1 MVTVRR
7 QLQWWLPKRDRRR
20 AEGAST
26 LSWRLFWGFREGDFT
41 FPPRKAGKNPRFSSA
56 LTPSPA
62 DGRPEE
68 RAPAEE
74 APPQRRRGGTRARP
88 APPRPPLSR
97 PPPRRA
103 AGRRRGARRPPP
115 ALAGSA
121 PPRRWGGV
129 AAPALGLGDWLRR
142 GLSRPPLCSPGAR
155 REWEGKPRARGA
167 AILDKGGDGGA
178 VEPAEPSLREPR
190 REAETR
196 PGRCPA

>member
-88 APPRPPLSR
+88 APPAAFPPAPSARGRATPGRAAAASR
-97 PPPRRA
+97 PCR
-103 AGRRRGARRPPP
+103 
-115 ALAGSA
+115 LGSA
-121 PPRRWGGV
+121 PPVGRRGGSGARPRRLV
-129 AAPALGLGDWLRR
+129 AAG
-142 GLSRPPLCSPGAR
+142 PLAPTF
-155 REWEGKPRARGA
+155 
-167 AILDKGGDGGA
+167 
-178 VEPAEPSLREPR
+178 VQPR
-190 REAETR
+190 RPSRVGGET
-196 PGRCPA
+196 PCEGRRHLG